1 MPYPLEQVQ
10 EGDTVIIE
18 IVERNLPNILKYS
31 PDLGN
36 QNRTVI
42 RLISIRRRNKQYG
55 GNFMKKLTAMLL
67 ALTLCF
73 GLAAC
78 GGNTAQDDTK
88 DESQT
93 VQTGKTEDKKD
104 EAKTEEK
111 SDKAKTEDAKT
122 ETKTDDKTSTNSK
135 TEDKTNETKPVT
147 SSTNT
152 TTTKP
157 SAPAGTSKPSAS
169 TSKPAASA
177 PGKQAGT
184 EQAAAS
190 ARLRPNPQNRRSRL
204 PLRRA
209 GTSARPHPHLRAHSA
224 HRHPRAIRRA
234 AWAKVRTASGRM
246 TGLPFIPIK
255 RAVRRLSKR
264 FNKLAVSNRRYGLM
278 FRKGANGL
286 PFRVLQ
292 R

>member
-1 MPYPLEQVQ
+1 
-10 EGDTVIIE
+10 
-18 IVERNLPNILKYS
+18 
-31 PDLGN
+31 
-36 QNRTVI
+36 
-42 RLISIRRRNKQYG
+42 
-55 GNFMKKLTAMLL
+55 MKKLTAMLL

-111 SDKAKTEDAKT
+111 SDETKTEGAKT
-122 ETKTDDKTSTNSK
+122 ETKTDDKTSTDSK
-135 TEDKTNETKPVT
+135 TEDKTTETKPVT

-152 TTTKP
+152 TTAKP
-157 SAPAGTSKPSAS
+157 SGSAGTSKPSAS
-169 TSKPAASA
+169 KASRHRTSLC
-177 PGKQAGT
+177 QAL
-184 EQAAAS
+184 
-190 ARLRPNPQNRRSRL
+190 RLRPTPQNRRSRL
-204 PLRRA
+204 PLRQA

-224 HRHPRAIRRA
+224 HRYPRAIRRA
-234 AWAKVRTASGRM
+234 AWAKARTASGRM

-264 FNKLAVSNRRYGLM
+264 FNKLAVSN
-278 FRKGANGL
+278 
-286 PFRVLQ
+286 
-292 R
+292 

>member
-1 MPYPLEQVQ
+1 
-10 EGDTVIIE
+10 
-18 IVERNLPNILKYS
+18 
-31 PDLGN
+31 
-36 QNRTVI
+36 
-42 RLISIRRRNKQYG
+42 
-55 GNFMKKLTAMLL
+55 MKKLTAMLL

-111 SDKAKTEDAKT
+111 SDEAKT
-122 ETKTDDKTSTNSK
+122 ETKTDDKTSTDSK
-135 TEDKTNETKPVT
+135 TEDKTNETKLVT

-152 TTTKP
+152 TTAKP
-157 SAPAGTSKPSAS
+157 SASAGTSKPSAS

-177 PGKQAGT
+177 PASKPAQSKP
-184 EQAAAS
+184 AAS

-209 GTSARPHPHLRAHSA
+209 GTSARPHPHSRAHSA

-234 AWAKVRTASGRM
+234 AWAKVRTASGRT

-264 FNKLAVSNRRYGLM
+264 FNKLAVSNRRYGFM
-278 FRKGANGL
+278 FRREASGL
-286 PFRVLQ
+286 LFHVLQ